1 MSSSEDEK
9 QMDHLFRDAFLVA
22 TENYGYTVQLEL
34 HQPEVFTWGRRREVE
49 AVHPFHFIGALIK
62 YTETY
67 ATCFVSCRIL
77 RYLN

>member
-1 MSSSEDEK
+1 MPLSKPSYLSRTFLAKFQPRLSSSEDEK

-49 AVHPFHFIGALIK
+49 AVHPFHLL
-62 YTETY
+62 EPW
-67 ATCFVSCRIL
+67 
-77 RYLN
+77 